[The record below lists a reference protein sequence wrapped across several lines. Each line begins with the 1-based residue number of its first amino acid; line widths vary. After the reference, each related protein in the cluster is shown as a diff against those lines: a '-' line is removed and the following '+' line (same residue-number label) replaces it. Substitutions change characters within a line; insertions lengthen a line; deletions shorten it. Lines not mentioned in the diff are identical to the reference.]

1 MPSHLPSHAFF
12 LDAIKEIYDKDTSP
26 SIYSKKISTY
36 LYAWP
41 ANAMPCTVGAFSIGA
56 GVVLFRQ

>member
-41 ANAMPCTVGAFSIGA
+41 ANCNALHSWSILYRGWC
-56 GVVLFRQ
+56 GVV

>member
-26 SIYSKKISTY
+26 SIYSKKYPRTSMRGLQI
-36 LYAWP
+36 
-41 ANAMPCTVGAFSIGA
+41 AMPCTVGAFSIGA